1 MLIESFEFPEHFL
14 PYPTIPLQTTISQP
28 QPSSNIQY
36 LPTTITNE
44 IDSNIKVPLLSS
56 HLNKRPK
63 RSRFDFKET
72 FHRSRSMCVAQINSW
87 LQRRRQQHVSLKRR
101 NSATETKIST
111 PCTTPKLFGSPRLSR
126 LRRRIFKH
134 QPSTSQQADRT
145 PIPVQILDD
154 SDNRSQSD
162 VPVRIYFPP
171 STAPIARHVR
181 MTDDIHII
189 PSYNDDQDIQ
199 IEQTSD
205 LTANRTYSS
214 SSSSSLKISSAK
226 ERRESYIT
234 LSNIFNNKC
243 I

>member
-1 MLIESFEFPEHFL
+1 
-14 PYPTIPLQTTISQP
+14 
-28 QPSSNIQY
+28 
-36 LPTTITNE
+36 
-44 IDSNIKVPLLSS
+44 
-56 HLNKRPK
+56 
-63 RSRFDFKET
+63 
-72 FHRSRSMCVAQINSW
+72 MCVAQINSW

-111 PCTTPKLFGSPRLSR
+111 PCTTPKLLGSPRLSR

-134 QPSTSQQADRT
+134 QSSTSQQADRT

-171 STAPIARHVR
+171 LTAPIARHVR
-181 MTDDIHII
+181 MTDDINII